1 MTSTV
6 APMTEIVLFHHIQGL
21 TSGVHAFADRL
32 RAGGHTVH
40 TPDSFEGRTFAS
52 IDEGEAYCSE
62 IGFQAIR
69 DRGIAQAQDLPA
81 EVVYGGFSLGVMAAQ
96 TLTQTRPGA
105 RALLA
110 YHGFAD
116 PSYFGTWPEGTPV
129 QIHAMDA
136 DPYFVG
142 EGDLEPA
149 QKFVDAHAEAEL
161 FLYPGDGHLFAD
173 DTLDAYDADAT
184 DLLVERTLELL
195 GRRDG

>member
-1 MTSTV
+1 
-6 APMTEIVLFHHIQGL
+6 
-21 TSGVHAFADRL
+21 
-32 RAGGHTVH
+32 
-40 TPDSFEGRTFAS
+40 
-52 IDEGEAYCSE
+52 
-62 IGFQAIR
+62 
-69 DRGIAQAQDLPA
+69 
-81 EVVYGGFSLGVMAAQ
+81 
-96 TLTQTRPGA
+96 
-105 RALLA
+105 
-110 YHGFAD
+110 
-116 PSYFGTWPEGTPV
+116 V

-195 GRRDG
+195 GRLDG